1 VYPAPEESTG
11 RAPLRGV
18 DVGLW
23 EHASTQEHGDV
34 LSIDFV
40 VFGFTTVDGFHIE
53 RVPEDKG
60 NAFLRTEVSE
70 PGPR

>member
-1 VYPAPEESTG
+1 VYPAPEEITS
-11 RAPLRGV
+11 RPHLRGL

-23 EHASTQEHGDV
+23 GHPPTQEHGDF
-34 LSIDFV
+34 LGIDFV

-60 NAFLRTEVSE
+60 NAFLRAEVSE